1 MIHGLKICVKQDE
14 CDNVMMKIK
23 VMAFF
28 VFSVAVVE
36 KKVNKYHLNDDK
48 DGKDEIQ
55 ERNAQGKNKIF

>member
-55 ERNAQGKNKIF
+55 EGNAQGKNKIF

>member
-1 MIHGLKICVKQDE
+1 
-14 CDNVMMKIK
+14 MMKIK